1 MAKYKKRKGGFF
13 TGFFR
18 MTFNLAC
25 LSAIAGACYGVYVLA
40 QKTKDFQIKTI
51 ELAGLERVSEE
62 DIVAASG
69 LTAESNLLFLRSAAL
84 ARRVESIPGVRTC
97 AVSKIFPDTL
107 VIEVEER
114 KPIASL
120 VLRNDMYE
128 IDADGF
134 VMSEIPKGAAPVWP
148 LITDVPRLSYIE
160 PGETIVE
167 AELHEAL
174 AVWQAFRVSDM
185 AADVTVAELSAR
197 HINDIRMYCDELDY
211 ELRWG
216 RGDYVRQARRLDVLW
231 KRQDKVLPCDQYIEL
246 RFGEQLACL

>member
-18 MTFNLAC
+18 MSFNLAC
-25 LSAIAGACYGVYVLA
+25 LAALGGAAYGVYILA
-40 QKTKDFQIKTI
+40 QKTEEFRITTLEMD
-51 ELAGLERVSEE
+51 GLERVGE
-62 DIVAASG
+62 DEVVAASG
-69 LTAESNLLFLRSAAL
+69 LTTKSNLLFLRGAAV
-84 ARRVESIPGVRTC
+84 ARRIESIPGVRSC
-97 AVSKIFPDTL
+97 QVSKIFPDTL
-107 VIEVEER
+107 LIQVEER

-134 VMSEIPKGAAPVWP
+134 VMSEIAKGSEPVYP
-148 LITDVPRLSYIE
+148 LITDVPRLTYVE
-160 PGETIVE
+160 PGEAIAA

-174 AVWQAFRVSDM
+174 AVWQAFRVSDT
-185 AADVTVAELSAR
+185 ARDLNVAELSAR

-231 KRQDKVLPCDQYIEL
+231 KRQGKVLPCDYYLEL